1 MTVMHSGPELPGDSA
16 PGSSDVRMVSDAIGR
31 FGHPVTRMLLGSTG
45 FTMPALE
52 AIVGAQLHVQVLR
65 QGDVEARQIPA
76 TVTVPLEVSGID
88 RVLVRRSCL
97 ITADMVTA
105 SVNDVVAVRELAAAS
120 GIDDLHVPIGS
131 GLISRGVSQRRRMLR
146 AGLMS
151 WPDGRP
157 CAMRAYVMWL
167 EDRPVCYVREAFNPD
182 VIPADRS
189 PLSGQ

>member
-1 MTVMHSGPELPGDSA
+1 MHSGPELPGDSA